1 MSSPNDASPA
11 PARDQFVRGI
21 GPLAATSLVV
31 GSMIGSGIF
40 IVSAD
45 IGRQVASWGPGG
57 LLLVWLLT
65 GLMTLAGALAY
76 AELAAM
82 LPNVG
87 GQYVFLREGLS
98 PSAGFLYGWTLFTVI
113 QTGTIAAVAVAFAK
127 FLAVLLP
134 SVTPDVFLKLG
145 SLNLPGGTI
154 ELGLSNQRI
163 VAVVMIA
170 FLTAVNMRGVR
181 LGAAIQTVFTVAKVG
196 ALVALILLGLFIYR
210 QPAIAAMNFDTFW
223 GAKPWGLAMLPVVA
237 AAMVGSLFSSD
248 AWNNVTFA
256 AAEVREPQKNLPR
269 ALAYGTGL
277 VSLLYILANVAY
289 LNVLPFGGQPN
300 GADAFER
307 GILFASQDRVGT
319 AALEAIL
326 GPTGAIVM
334 AIAILVSTF
343 GCNNGLI
350 LAGPRVYYAMA
361 RDRLFFA
368 KAGTLHP
375 THHTPTFGLLAQAG
389 WAMALCL
396 TGTYGQLLDYVIFAA
411 LIFYLLTTV
420 ALFRLRRLQ
429 PDLPRPVKAFGY
441 PVVPALY
448 ILAIAFLLVVL
459 LVDPEKRKFSAFGLL
474 IVALGI
480 PVYLLWHRGAPA
492 EAPGSRRE

>member
-1 MSSPNDASPA
+1 MTSPNDAPPA

-57 LLLVWLLT
+57 LLLVWVLT
-65 GLMTLAGALAY
+65 GLMTMAGALAY

-127 FLAVLLP
+127 FLAVLVP
-134 SVTPDVFLKLG
+134 SVTPEVVLKLG

-163 VAVVMIA
+163 VAVIMIA
-170 FLTAVNMRGVR
+170 VLTAVNMRGVR

-196 ALVALILLGLFIYR
+196 ALVALILLGLFIFR
-210 QPAIAAMNFDTFW
+210 QPAISAMNFDTFW
-223 GAKPWGLAMLPVVA
+223 GAKPWGLAMLPVVG

-300 GADAFER
+300 GADAF
-307 GILFASQDRVGT
+307 
-319 AALEAIL
+319 
-326 GPTGAIVM
+326 
-334 AIAILVSTF
+334 
-343 GCNNGLI
+343 
-350 LAGPRVYYAMA
+350 
-361 RDRLFFA
+361 
-368 KAGTLHP
+368 
-375 THHTPTFGLLAQAG
+375 
-389 WAMALCL
+389 
-396 TGTYGQLLDYVIFAA
+396 
-411 LIFYLLTTV
+411 
-420 ALFRLRRLQ
+420 
-429 PDLPRPVKAFGY
+429 
-441 PVVPALY
+441 
-448 ILAIAFLLVVL
+448 
-459 LVDPEKRKFSAFGLL
+459 
-474 IVALGI
+474 
-480 PVYLLWHRGAPA
+480 
-492 EAPGSRRE
+492 